1 MATIIRQA
9 YIDKIEKY
17 LGKET
22 IIVLVGQRRVGKS
35 YMMKTVRDQKAS
47 NPDNNIIYID
57 KEKREFDS
65 IRNYQDLNQYIDEH
79 FVASK
84 HNYILIDEIQD
95 ITEFERSIRSFR
107 TEPNT
112 DIIITGS
119 NAKMLSNE
127 LSTLIGGRYKEIYIQ
142 SLSYKEFLVFHQ
154 LPDNDDSLAKYI
166 QYGGLPGL
174 AKIGLEEDDAREY
187 QMDIFHTVL
196 LKNVI
201 MRNRIR
207 NVPFLENL
215 VRFLADNTGKLISAN
230 SIAKY
235 MKSQGESITS
245 TVIINYISFL
255 CEAYILHKVNRFDI
269 HGKRIFE
276 TNDKFYFEDNGIR
289 NALAGGTR
297 EGDIEKVIENIIYQ
311 HLIRLGYQV
320 YVGQLQA
327 GEIDFVC
334 TKPDGQRIYVQASY
348 IIADMA
354 TREREFG
361 NLRAINDNYPKYVI
375 SMTPL
380 LTRNDDN
387 GITHL
392 HLRKFLKE
400 GLSGTRC
407 KSTKFQT
414 DMQIIL
420 RKRPSLPLLKQIK
433 KKRAYLV
440 RANTE
445 TFANFA
451 NEK

>member
-142 SLSYKEFLVFHQ
+142 SLRYEEFLVFHQ

-400 GLSGTRC
+400 GL
-407 KSTKFQT
+407 
-414 DMQIIL
+414 
-420 RKRPSLPLLKQIK
+420 
-433 KKRAYLV
+433 
-440 RANTE
+440 
-445 TFANFA
+445 
-451 NEK
+451 

>member
-1 MATIIRQA
+1 MATIIRQS
-9 YIDKIEKY
+9 YIDKIERY

-35 YMMKTVRDQKAS
+35 CMMKMIRDRKKA
-47 NPDNNIIYID
+47 DDCNNIIFID
-57 KEKREFDS
+57 KEKREFDN
-65 IRNYQDLNQYIDEH
+65 IQTYQDLNDYIGEH
-79 FVASK
+79 FLSDK

-95 ITEFERSIRSFR
+95 IKEFERSIRSYR

-119 NAKMLSNE
+119 NARMLSNE

-142 SLSYKEFLVFHQ
+142 SLSYNEFLEFHQ
-154 LPDNDDSLAKYI
+154 LSDNDEALALYI
-166 QYGGLPGL
+166 LYGGLPGL

-187 QMDIFHTVL
+187 QMDIYHTVL
-196 LKNVI
+196 LKDVI
-201 MRNRIR
+201 MRNQIR

-230 SIAKY
+230 SISKY
-235 MKSQGESITS
+235 MKSQGESIASAAIT
-245 TVIINYISFL
+245 NYISFL
-255 CEAYILHKVNRFDI
+255 CEAYILHKVNRYDI

-289 NALAGGTR
+289 NAIAGGTR

-311 HLIRLGYQV
+311 NLIRLGYQV

-334 TKPDGQRIYVQASY
+334 TKPGGERIYVQASY
-348 IIADMA
+348 IIADDA

-361 NLRAINDNYPKYVI
+361 NLRAIKDNYPKYVI

-380 LTRNDDN
+380 LTKNDND

-392 HLRKFLKE
+392 HLRKFLTE
-400 GLSGTRC
+400 G
-407 KSTKFQT
+407 
-414 DMQIIL
+414 I
-420 RKRPSLPLLKQIK
+420 
-433 KKRAYLV
+433 
-440 RANTE
+440 
-445 TFANFA
+445 
-451 NEK
+451 

>member
-17 LGKET
+17 LGKEV

-65 IRNYQDLNQYIDEH
+65 IQNYQDLNQYIDEH
-79 FVASK
+79 FDVNK

-95 ITEFERSIRSFR
+95 IKEFERSIRSFR

-142 SLSYKEFLVFHQ
+142 SLSYEEFLVFHK
-154 LPDNDDSLAKYI
+154 LPDCDDSLALYI

-174 AKIGLEEDDAREY
+174 AKIGLEDDDAREY

-196 LKNVI
+196 LKDVI
-201 MRNRIR
+201 MRNKIR

-245 TVIINYISFL
+245 TAIINYISFL

-334 TKPDGQRIYVQASY
+334 TKPDGQRIYVQTSY
-348 IIADMA
+348 MIVDQA

-361 NLRAINDNYPKYVI
+361 NLRAIKDNYPKYVI

-380 LTRNDDN
+380 VTCNDDD

-392 HLRKFLKE
+392 HLRKFLKV
-400 GLSGTRC
+400 GN
-407 KSTKFQT
+407 
-414 DMQIIL
+414 
-420 RKRPSLPLLKQIK
+420 
-433 KKRAYLV
+433 
-440 RANTE
+440 ANI
-445 TFANFA
+445 
-451 NEK
+451 

>member
-1 MATIIRQA
+1 MTTIIRQA

-400 GLSGTRC
+400 GL
-407 KSTKFQT
+407 
-414 DMQIIL
+414 
-420 RKRPSLPLLKQIK
+420 
-433 KKRAYLV
+433 
-440 RANTE
+440 
-445 TFANFA
+445 
-451 NEK
+451 

>member
-1 MATIIRQA
+1 MATIIRQS

-35 YMMKTVRDQKAS
+35 CMMKIIRDRKKTDDS
-47 NPDNNIIYID
+47 NNIIFID
-57 KEKREFDS
+57 KEKREFDN
-65 IRNYQDLNQYIDEH
+65 IQTYQDLNDYIGQH
-79 FVASK
+79 FQSDK

-95 ITEFERSIRSFR
+95 IREFERSIRSYR

-119 NAKMLSNE
+119 NARMLSNE

-142 SLSYKEFLVFHQ
+142 SLSYNEFLEFHQ
-154 LPDNDDSLAKYI
+154 LSDNDEALALYI
-166 QYGGLPGL
+166 LYGGLPGL

-187 QMDIFHTVL
+187 QMDIYHTVL
-196 LKNVI
+196 LKDVI
-201 MRNRIR
+201 MRNQIR

-245 TVIINYISFL
+245 TAIINYISFL
-255 CEAYILHKVNRFDI
+255 CEAYILHKVNRYDI

-289 NALAGGTR
+289 NAIAGGTR

-311 HLIRLGYQV
+311 NLIRLGYQV

-334 TKPDGQRIYVQASY
+334 TKPGGERIYVQASY
-348 IIADMA
+348 IIADDA

-361 NLRAINDNYPKYVI
+361 NLRAIKDNYPKYVI

-380 LTRNDDN
+380 LTKNDDD

-392 HLRKFLKE
+392 HLRKFLTE
-400 GLSGTRC
+400 G
-407 KSTKFQT
+407 
-414 DMQIIL
+414 I
-420 RKRPSLPLLKQIK
+420 
-433 KKRAYLV
+433 
-440 RANTE
+440 
-445 TFANFA
+445 
-451 NEK
+451 

>member
-142 SLSYKEFLVFHQ
+142 SLSYEEFLVFHQ

-201 MRNRIR
+201 MRNQIR

-327 GEIDFVC
+327 GEIDFAC

-400 GLSGTRC
+400 GL
-407 KSTKFQT
+407 
-414 DMQIIL
+414 
-420 RKRPSLPLLKQIK
+420 
-433 KKRAYLV
+433 
-440 RANTE
+440 
-445 TFANFA
+445 
-451 NEK
+451 

>member
-1 MATIIRQA
+1 MVTIIRQA

-142 SLSYKEFLVFHQ
+142 SLSYEEFLVFHQ

-196 LKNVI
+196 LKDVI

-235 MKSQGESITS
+235 MKSKGESITS

-400 GLSGTRC
+400 G
-407 KSTKFQT
+407 F
-414 DMQIIL
+414 
-420 RKRPSLPLLKQIK
+420 
-433 KKRAYLV
+433 
-440 RANTE
+440 
-445 TFANFA
+445 
-451 NEK
+451 

>member
-142 SLSYKEFLVFHQ
+142 SLSYEEFLVFHQ

-375 SMTPL
+375 SRPHCSLATMT
-380 LTRNDDN
+380 TASH
-387 GITHL
+387 I
-392 HLRKFLKE
+392 
-400 GLSGTRC
+400 
-407 KSTKFQT
+407 ST
-414 DMQIIL
+414 
-420 RKRPSLPLLKQIK
+420 S
-433 KKRAYLV
+433 
-440 RANTE
+440 E
-445 TFANFA
+445 NF
-451 NEK
+451 

>member
-1 MATIIRQA
+1 MGITRRQT

-35 YMMKTVRDQKAS
+35 CILKMIRDDKMADS
-47 NPDNNIIYID
+47 DNNVIYID
-57 KEKREFDS
+57 KEKWQYDAIETYR
-65 IRNYQDLNQYIDEH
+65 DLNEH
-79 FVASK
+79 IEKHWDNAK
-84 HNYILIDEIQD
+84 HNYILIDEVQD
-95 ITEFERSIRSFR
+95 IKEFERSVRSFR

-119 NAKMLSNE
+119 NARMLSNE

-142 SLSYKEFLVFHQ
+142 SLSYNEFLEFHN
-154 LPDNDDSLAKYI
+154 LADNDESLSLYI
-166 QYGGLPGL
+166 QYGGMPGL

-187 QMDIFHTVL
+187 QTDIYHTVL
-196 LKNVI
+196 LKDVI
-201 MRNRIR
+201 MRNQIR

-215 VRFLADNTGKLISAN
+215 VRFMADNIGKLISAN

-245 TVIINYISFL
+245 TLVINYISFL
-255 CEAYILHKVNRFDI
+255 CEAYILHKVNRYDI

-276 TNDKFYFEDNGIR
+276 NNDKFYFDDNGVR
-289 NALAGGTR
+289 NAIAGGTR

-334 TKPDGQRIYVQASY
+334 TKPEGQRVYVQASY
-348 IIADMA
+348 IIAEQA

-361 NLRAINDNYPKYVI
+361 NLRSIKDNYPKYVI

-380 LTRNDDN
+380 LAKNDDD
-387 GITHL
+387 GITHI
-392 HLRKFLKE
+392 HLRKFLRE
-400 GLSGTRC
+400 GL
-407 KSTKFQT
+407 
-414 DMQIIL
+414 
-420 RKRPSLPLLKQIK
+420 
-433 KKRAYLV
+433 
-440 RANTE
+440 
-445 TFANFA
+445 
-451 NEK
+451 

>member
-9 YIDKIEKY
+9 YIDKIEKN

-127 LSTLIGGRYKEIYIQ
+127 LSTLIGGRYQEIYIQ
-142 SLSYKEFLVFHQ
+142 SLSYEEFLVFHQ

-196 LKNVI
+196 LKDVI

-400 GLSGTRC
+400 G
-407 KSTKFQT
+407 F
-414 DMQIIL
+414 
-420 RKRPSLPLLKQIK
+420 
-433 KKRAYLV
+433 
-440 RANTE
+440 
-445 TFANFA
+445 
-451 NEK
+451 

>member
-17 LGKET
+17 RGKET

-142 SLSYKEFLVFHQ
+142 SLSYEEFLVFHQ

-196 LKNVI
+196 LKDVI

-400 GLSGTRC
+400 GL
-407 KSTKFQT
+407 
-414 DMQIIL
+414 
-420 RKRPSLPLLKQIK
+420 
-433 KKRAYLV
+433 
-440 RANTE
+440 
-445 TFANFA
+445 
-451 NEK
+451 

>member
-9 YIDKIEKY
+9 YINKIEKY

-35 YMMKTVRDQKAS
+35 YIMKTVRDQKAS

-142 SLSYKEFLVFHQ
+142 SLSYEEFLVFHQ

-196 LKNVI
+196 LKDVI

-392 HLRKFLKE
+392 HLQKFLKE
-400 GLSGTRC
+400 GL
-407 KSTKFQT
+407 
-414 DMQIIL
+414 
-420 RKRPSLPLLKQIK
+420 
-433 KKRAYLV
+433 
-440 RANTE
+440 
-445 TFANFA
+445 
-451 NEK
+451 